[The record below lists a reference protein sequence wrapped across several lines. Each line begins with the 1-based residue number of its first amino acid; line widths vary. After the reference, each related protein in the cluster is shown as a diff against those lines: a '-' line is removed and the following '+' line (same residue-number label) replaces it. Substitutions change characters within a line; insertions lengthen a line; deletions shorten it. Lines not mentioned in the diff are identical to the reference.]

1 MVYGLADLCTFWRS
15 LETTVGG
22 FETVNVKHFNATKTA
37 TAKSTKTA
45 LN

>member
-22 FETVNVKHFNATKTA
+22 FETVNVKHFNAPPDVDIYI
-37 TAKSTKTA
+37 
-45 LN
+45 